1 MTDLEADRGD
11 LTVSTPPASAKGAAT
26 RRAVLDAAIN
36 RFGRDGFRGTSVA
49 DIARDARVGGTVPYA
64 YFPNKEAL
72 FTAALDEDAAG
83 VIHEGVARVFDD
95 EDRRGWRSTLI
106 LTLVS
111 ALDRHPLARRVLSG
125 LEPHVTS
132 RMLDLPAL
140 EDLRTAVAHRI
151 ERDQATGTVRS
162 DVDAV
167 AISRGA
173 VAIIIS
179 VLMGV
184 LQFGTD
190 GVERY
195 GGDVLAVFAAALD
208 PPG

>member
-1 MTDLEADRGD
+1 MEPDLDTSTVTDG
-11 LTVSTPPASAKGAAT
+11 TTPLGKGAAT
-26 RRAVLDAAIN
+26 RRAVLDAAIE
-36 RFGRDGFRGTSVA
+36 RFGRDGFRSTSVA

-64 YFPNKEAL
+64 YFANKEAL

-83 VIHEGVARVFDD
+83 VIHEGVSHVFDD
-95 EDRRGWRSTLI
+95 VDRQGWRSTLI
-106 LTLVS
+106 LTLVE
-111 ALDRHPLARRVLSG
+111 ALDHHPLARRVLSG

-132 RMLDLPAL
+132 RMLDIPTL
-140 EDLRTAVAHRI
+140 EDLRTAVAQRI
-151 ERDQATGTVRS
+151 RDDQARGTVRS
-162 DVDAV
+162 DIDAA

-195 GGDVLAVFAAALD
+195 GDDVLAVFTAALD
-208 PPG
+208 PPN

>member
-1 MTDLEADRGD
+1 MPSELDTSDLPGRTTALG
-11 LTVSTPPASAKGAAT
+11 KGAAT
-26 RRAVLDAAIN
+26 RRAVLDAAIT
-36 RFGRDGFRGTSVA
+36 RFGRDGFRSTSVA
-49 DIARDARVGGTVPYA
+49 DIARDVGVGGTVPYA

-72 FTAALDEDAAG
+72 FTDALDDDAAG
-83 VIHEGVARVFDD
+83 VIQEGVTHVFDE
-95 EDRRGWRSTLI
+95 EDRHGWRNTLI
-106 LTLVS
+106 LTLVD

-140 EDLRTAVAHRI
+140 EDLRTAVAERI
-151 ERDQATGTVRS
+151 RGDQASGAIRD
-162 DVDAV
+162 DVDAD

-179 VLMGV
+179 VLMAV

-190 GVERY
+190 GVDRY
-195 GGDVLAVFAAALD
+195 GADVLAVFSAALD
-208 PPG
+208 PPS